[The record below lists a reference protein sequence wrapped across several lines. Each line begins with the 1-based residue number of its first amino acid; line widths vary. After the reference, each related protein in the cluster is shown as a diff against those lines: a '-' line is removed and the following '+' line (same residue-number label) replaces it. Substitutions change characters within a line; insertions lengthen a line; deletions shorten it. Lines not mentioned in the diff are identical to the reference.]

1 MNNVYKS
8 LELSE
13 LYLVRA
19 GVEDAIEEALKRKD
33 KISLRYK
40 ILHFIKGNIITK
52 FILWILRVIL
62 TIFFFLLDLLIM
74 IVGLILKEI
83 DQAIGDYS
91 RKFFADVENLVIE
104 FKHSSMLTAAVG
116 AIVVMI
122 LK

>member
-52 FILWILRVIL
+52 FIL
-62 TIFFFLLDLLIM
+62 
-74 IVGLILKEI
+74 
-83 DQAIGDYS
+83 
-91 RKFFADVENLVIE
+91 
-104 FKHSSMLTAAVG
+104 
-116 AIVVMI
+116 
-122 LK
+122 